1 MVLFVFKKEYKPLII
16 SGQKTQTIRIW
27 KRCWLREGQI
37 VNSPHLGKLRIESI
51 KELKLSDLTQKDA
64 RLDGFES
71 KAQMLDAIRKIYKDS
86 HTGDA
91 RCYRVR
97 FKYLGKTE
105 RKTAS
110 QAKKEPPPRKSKP
123 PSAGKRR
130 RQAASKR
137 TSKTPAGRAKGK
149 RKPKESPGRK
159 APRKQ
164 QTLFPPF

>member
-1 MVLFVFKKEYKPLII
+1 MLFAFKKEYKPLIL

-27 KRCWLREGQI
+27 KRCWLREGQV

-51 KELKLSDLTQKDA
+51 TELKLSDLTQKDA
-64 RLDGFES
+64 RLDGFAT

-97 FKYLGKTE
+97 FKYLGKPE
-105 RKTAS
+105 HKARP
-110 QAKKEPPPRKSKP
+110 QAKKEPPPRKSKL
-123 PSAGKRR
+123 PSAEKRR
-130 RQAASKR
+130 KQAASKR
-137 TSKTPAGRAKGK
+137 TSKTSAGSKHGK
-149 RKPKESPGRK
+149 RKPKESPGGK
-159 APRKQ
+159 ASRKQ